1 MQYQLFEKQWWEQFA
16 WYGIQIAAKVAL
28 RRHSHTYLI
37 FVILLSCSR
46 VSWLSWLSDQT
57 LRKMALKAIPSKKHS
72 MNKEFV
78 EWIKSGQSLIMLSLA
93 LLLNC
98 KDKCKWSLLF
108 DGFKKASSRL
118 MVLWNM
124 KVRNENNFIFFLKR
138 GNKEREIHINGCY
151 QIKATAYD
159 FRAEA
164 CHMFTDYI
172 AIRTLKHSFRVIPF
186 LWHGMPK

>member
-1 MQYQLFEKQWWEQFA
+1 M
-16 WYGIQIAAKVAL
+16 L
-28 RRHSHTYLI
+28 RRHTYTYLI

-46 VSWLSWLSDQT
+46 VSWLSRLSDQT

-72 MNKEFV
+72 MNKEFL

-93 LLLNC
+93 SILYC

-108 DGFKKASSRL
+108 DVFKKASSRF
-118 MVLWNM
+118 MFPWNM
-124 KVRNENNFIFFLKR
+124 KNKKRRNNFIFLLKR
-138 GNKEREIHINGCY
+138 GYKEGEIYINGCY
-151 QIKATAYD
+151 QIKATKYD
-159 FRAEA
+159 FHAEV

-172 AIRTLKHSFRVIPF
+172 AIHTLKHSFRVIPF

>member
-72 MNKEFV
+72 MNKKFL

-93 LLLNC
+93 LLLNR

-108 DGFKKASSRL
+108 DGFKKKASSRL

-124 KVRNENNFIFFLKR
+124 KVKTKTTSFSFLRECIRKGKFILMDV
-138 GNKEREIHINGCY
+138 
-151 QIKATAYD
+151 IK
-159 FRAEA
+159 
-164 CHMFTDYI
+164 
-172 AIRTLKHSFRVIPF
+172 
-186 LWHGMPK
+186 